1 MEEQTNQI
9 YENSGYTNEK
19 NYVQQNNV
27 PPKDYKILAI
37 ITTIINFTYCNP
49 VGLIVGGI
57 AIYFANQVSREY
69 KQGNHSRA
77 LSKSNKAKILTYINI
92 GIVALFLVCYCL
104 FMVYLLVLF
113 IVKGNRSSHKPG
125 CWFGA

>member
-19 NYVQQNNV
+19 NDVQQNNV

-37 ITTIINFTYCNP
+37 ITTIINFSYCNP
-49 VGLIVGGI
+49 MGLIVGGI

-92 GIVALFLVCYCL
+92 GIVALFLVCYII
-104 FMVYLLVLF
+104 Y
-113 IVKGNRSSHKPG
+113 IVVIIIKILSTPLYSSHG
-125 CWFGA
+125 FWFLD

>member
-19 NYVQQNNV
+19 NDVQQNNV
-27 PPKDYKILAI
+27 LPKDYKTLAI
-37 ITTIINFTYCNP
+37 ITTILSFFCFNP
-49 VGLIVGGI
+49 VGFIVGGI
-57 AIYFANQVSREY
+57 AINFGNQVFREY
-69 KQGNHSRA
+69 VHGNYSRA

-104 FMVYLLVLF
+104 FMVYL
-113 IVKGNRSSHKPG
+113 IVFL
-125 CWFGA
+125 WYIGA